1 MVWVRIL
8 VWVWFVGAGMG
19 AGVGEGVGEGLGAAG
34 GAGVGRL
41 WEEVSQ
47 KKGG

>member
-1 MVWVRIL
+1 MVWLRIL
-8 VWVWFVGAGMG
+8 VWVWCVGANMG
-19 AGVGEGVGEGLGAAG
+19 VGVGEGVGEGLGACG

-47 KKGG
+47 